1 MAWWAT
7 TGLDIA
13 GLAAVLVFVGV
24 LVLVATFRLLMGGR
38 LGPFLKKIAAAAAK
52 YRRLDESNH

>member
-13 GLAAVLVFVGV
+13 GLAAVLVFACV
-24 LVLVATFRLLMGGR
+24 LVLVSTFRLLMGGR
-38 LGPFLKKIAAAAAK
+38 LIAAAAKMIAAAAK
-52 YRRLDESNH
+52 YRHLDESNH